1 MKKNLINN
9 ILLVL
14 IVCAYPIFGGTT
26 GKISGRVINT
36 ATGGSLT
43 NANVILAGTVLGAT
57 TDEEGYYSI
66 INVPPGTYELQ
77 VHYIGYAIYR
87 VKHLKVHVDH
97 TTTQNVELTEETVA
111 LNEVIVKAERPV
123 IERDRTHSSTK
134 VSSEIIDQMP
144 VTEIS
149 EVISLQ
155 PGVVNSGGLHFRGGR
170 TREVAYLIDGVPV
183 TNSFS
188 QSGGNNIPV
197 ENSMV
202 EELEVISGTFN
213 AEYGSAQSGIINIVT
228 KHIEREFHGTIKT
241 YMGDWVSN
249 KSEIFL
255 GINDFNP
262 FSESDQQFTLSG
274 PFLINNLG
282 FFISGRRNNWESKE
296 WYERR
301 YNTLDGWKI
310 AAYERWFR
318 EHNPE
323 EYAAAQGILIPDS
336 LKTGDGALGPLQTGQ
351 SNSFTAKLSWFPT
364 EKVNFIY
371 QFFGSSSHSHGGD
384 SWRRYQPDGA
394 STSNS
399 WSGSHIISFKHF
411 PAQDFF
417 YNLIL
422 SYQHND
428 SESYY
433 RKDNKIAFY
442 PGDSGIQPIGASASG
457 FSLGNTDAFYTG
469 KDGKGYRDLFLV
481 KGDINWQINRLNFIK
496 AGFEFKQHRVNT
508 YSRGVR
514 QTTIWEN
521 SQWPNQSDLDGNE
534 YMFDAYWDTLADYWK
549 DWESIYDTVRY
560 VAIADSEYTLWRDY
574 TIEPQEAALFIQD
587 KIELGEI
594 IINAGIRLD
603 AFLPNEVY
611 PIKLR
616 TEAKN
621 LGSPQ
626 NLKEASTKYQISPR
640 LGLSFPISDRGAFH
654 ASYGHFFQMPAFQYM
669 YNEPL
674 YVLNKL
680 QLEGRTLG
688 NSNLEAEKTVAYE
701 IGIQQGI
708 TNSIAMDITAFYK
721 DFRNLL
727 GIERVSTIDAV
738 GYNRFIN
745 RDHGNTKGISIG
757 LLSQGDDLVTGGL
770 NYTFSYANGSSSDP
784 QSLFLIQTATQIG
797 GEDVEF
803 VERKVL
809 PLNWD
814 QRHTLNLYVNI
825 GRSNDW
831 SVGLISFLNSGTP
844 YGPSFVERY
853 DIAEREYR
861 NLGRKPMRWSADIQ
875 AKKHLKILNFNSV
888 IFLKTDNFLDH
899 LNHESVHSSTGRADQ
914 LARLPENETL
924 DKEKL
929 EQEGHF
935 TMEEVD
941 VRPDYYSSPR
951 KVQIGI
957 EIKF

>member
-1 MKKNLINN
+1 
-9 ILLVL
+9 
-14 IVCAYPIFGGTT
+14 
-26 GKISGRVINT
+26 
-36 ATGGSLT
+36 
-43 NANVILAGTVLGAT
+43 
-57 TDEEGYYSI
+57 
-66 INVPPGTYELQ
+66 
-77 VHYIGYAIYR
+77 
-87 VKHLKVHVDH
+87 
-97 TTTQNVELTEETVA
+97 
-111 LNEVIVKAERPV
+111 
-123 IERDRTHSSTK
+123 
-134 VSSEIIDQMP
+134 
-144 VTEIS
+144 
-149 EVISLQ
+149 
-155 PGVVNSGGLHFRGGR
+155 
-170 TREVAYLIDGVPV
+170 
-183 TNSFS
+183 
-188 QSGGNNIPV
+188 
-197 ENSMV
+197 
-202 EELEVISGTFN
+202 
-213 AEYGSAQSGIINIVT
+213 
-228 KHIEREFHGTIKT
+228 
-241 YMGDWVSN
+241 
-249 KSEIFL
+249 
-255 GINDFNP
+255 
-262 FSESDQQFTLSG
+262 
-274 PFLINNLG
+274 
-282 FFISGRRNNWESKE
+282 
-296 WYERR
+296 
-301 YNTLDGWKI
+301 
-310 AAYERWFR
+310 
-318 EHNPE
+318 
-323 EYAAAQGILIPDS
+323 
-336 LKTGDGALGPLQTGQ
+336 
-351 SNSFTAKLSWFPT
+351 
-364 EKVNFIY
+364 
-371 QFFGSSSHSHGGD
+371 
-384 SWRRYQPDGA
+384 
-394 STSNS
+394 
-399 WSGSHIISFKHF
+399 
-411 PAQDFF
+411 
-417 YNLIL
+417 
-422 SYQHND
+422 
-428 SESYY
+428 
-433 RKDNKIAFY
+433 
-442 PGDSGIQPIGASASG
+442 
-457 FSLGNTDAFYTG
+457 
-469 KDGKGYRDLFLV
+469 
-481 KGDINWQINRLNFIK
+481 
-496 AGFEFKQHRVNT
+496 
-508 YSRGVR
+508 
-514 QTTIWEN
+514 
-521 SQWPNQSDLDGNE
+521 
-534 YMFDAYWDTLADYWK
+534 MFDAYWDTLADYWK
-549 DWESIYDTVRY
+549 DWETIYDTVRY

-603 AFLPNEVY
+603 AFLPKEVY
-611 PIKLR
+611 PIELR

-626 NLKEASTKYQISPR
+626 NLKEASIKYQISPR

-708 TNSIAMDITAFYK
+708 TNSIAIDITAFYK

-875 AKKHLKILNFNSV
+875 AKKHLKILDFNSV
-888 IFLKTDNFLDH
+888 IFLKTDNLLDH
-899 LNHESVHSSTGRADQ
+899 LNHESVHSSSGRADQ
-914 LARLPENETL
+914 IARLPENEAL

>member
-1 MKKNLINN
+1 
-9 ILLVL
+9 
-14 IVCAYPIFGGTT
+14 
-26 GKISGRVINT
+26 
-36 ATGGSLT
+36 
-43 NANVILAGTVLGAT
+43 
-57 TDEEGYYSI
+57 
-66 INVPPGTYELQ
+66 
-77 VHYIGYAIYR
+77 
-87 VKHLKVHVDH
+87 
-97 TTTQNVELTEETVA
+97 
-111 LNEVIVKAERPV
+111 
-123 IERDRTHSSTK
+123 
-134 VSSEIIDQMP
+134 
-144 VTEIS
+144 
-149 EVISLQ
+149 
-155 PGVVNSGGLHFRGGR
+155 
-170 TREVAYLIDGVPV
+170 
-183 TNSFS
+183 
-188 QSGGNNIPV
+188 
-197 ENSMV
+197 
-202 EELEVISGTFN
+202 
-213 AEYGSAQSGIINIVT
+213 
-228 KHIEREFHGTIKT
+228 
-241 YMGDWVSN
+241 
-249 KSEIFL
+249 
-255 GINDFNP
+255 
-262 FSESDQQFTLSG
+262 
-274 PFLINNLG
+274 
-282 FFISGRRNNWESKE
+282 
-296 WYERR
+296 
-301 YNTLDGWKI
+301 
-310 AAYERWFR
+310 
-318 EHNPE
+318 
-323 EYAAAQGILIPDS
+323 
-336 LKTGDGALGPLQTGQ
+336 
-351 SNSFTAKLSWFPT
+351 
-364 EKVNFIY
+364 Y

-626 NLKEASTKYQISPR
+626 NLKDASTKYQISPR

-814 QRHTLNLYVNI
+814 Q
-825 GRSNDW
+825 
-831 SVGLISFLNSGTP
+831 
-844 YGPSFVERY
+844 
-853 DIAEREYR
+853 
-861 NLGRKPMRWSADIQ
+861 
-875 AKKHLKILNFNSV
+875 
-888 IFLKTDNFLDH
+888 
-899 LNHESVHSSTGRADQ
+899 
-914 LARLPENETL
+914 
-924 DKEKL
+924 
-929 EQEGHF
+929 
-935 TMEEVD
+935 
-941 VRPDYYSSPR
+941 
-951 KVQIGI
+951 
-957 EIKF
+957 